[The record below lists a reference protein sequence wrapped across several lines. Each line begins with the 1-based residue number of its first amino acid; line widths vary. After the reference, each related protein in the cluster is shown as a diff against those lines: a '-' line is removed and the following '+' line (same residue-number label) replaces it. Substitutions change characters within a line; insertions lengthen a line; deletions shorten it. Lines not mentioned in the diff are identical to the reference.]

1 MLGNWWKITNEQV
14 VKVFETLLVIVSSLP
29 FFASFIPVSFFLS
42 VLPRWMY
49 ALQWRKLWGQ
59 DCQDHV
65 WTWLPGLGL
74 SEPTC
79 PRIHSFQVSLPG
91 SEIGCLSLCNAMGNS
106 ILSRFFSI
114 PQKVNTPNVF
124 EFQSLHFPTWL
135 QKKYT
140 FFFKI
145 YLFI

>member
-1 MLGNWWKITNEQV
+1 
-14 VKVFETLLVIVSSLP
+14 
-29 FFASFIPVSFFLS
+29 
-42 VLPRWMY
+42 
-49 ALQWRKLWGQ
+49 
-59 DCQDHV
+59 
-65 WTWLPGLGL
+65 
-74 SEPTC
+74 
-79 PRIHSFQVSLPG
+79 
-91 SEIGCLSLCNAMGNS
+91 MGNS

-145 YLFI
+145 YLFFLSFGNHFIIFFNFIF